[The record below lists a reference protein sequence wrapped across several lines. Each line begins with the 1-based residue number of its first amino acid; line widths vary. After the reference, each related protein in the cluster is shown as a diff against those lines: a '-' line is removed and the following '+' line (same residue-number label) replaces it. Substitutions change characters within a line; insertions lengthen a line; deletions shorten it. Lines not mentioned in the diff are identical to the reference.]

1 MERHHAAGDKSFR
14 RSVALYGVGVN
25 GDRHHH
31 FVGFEITLTFETKK
45 MTTWALPEHIEDV
58 LPADAKKLERMRRLA
73 LDLFAS
79 HGYELVMPPLLEYV
93 ESLLSGMGRDM
104 DLATFKLVDQLS
116 GRMMGLRADT
126 TPQVARI
133 DAHVLN
139 RNAVTRLCY
148 AGSVLHTRP
157 ASLGKS
163 RQPFQAGA
171 ELYGH
176 AGIDA
181 DIEIQQLML
190 DTLALLGVTRV
201 KLDIGHSDIFRA
213 LIDDAKFN
221 QSEREAHF
229 AAVTAKDVPNL
240 KSVSAHL
247 AALPTLYGSADSDV
261 LVRARTLLPQT
272 PRIATALTE
281 IERVA
286 AHFAAQGIVVSIDL
300 SELGGFNYESGMA
313 FAAYAAGATDAVAR
327 GGRYD
332 DIGRVFG
339 RARPAV
345 GFSMDLKSLIPISR
359 DHYELAAP
367 IAAPSLSDAAL
378 RAAVAALRADG
389 EIVLSALSGEA
400 HNYSRELKLIDG
412 QWRVVPLINVVSKD

>member
-1 MERHHAAGDKSFR
+1 
-14 RSVALYGVGVN
+14 
-25 GDRHHH
+25 
-31 FVGFEITLTFETKK
+31 
-45 MTTWALPEHIEDV
+45 MTTWALPENIEDV
-58 LPADAKKLERMRRLA
+58 LPPEAKKLEHVRRLA

-93 ESLLSGMGRDM
+93 ESLLNGVGRDM

-139 RNAVTRLCY
+139 RNTVTRLCY

-171 ELYGH
+171 ELYGY
-176 AGIDA
+176 AGIEA

-190 DTLALLGVTRV
+190 NTLARVGVANV

-213 LIDDAKFN
+213 LMDDAKL
-221 QSEREAHF
+221 SHAAREAHF
-229 AAVTAKDVPNL
+229 AAVTAKDVPTL
-240 KSVSAHL
+240 SAANPHL
-247 AALPTLYGSADSDV
+247 ARLPTLYGAATGDV
-261 LVRARTLLPQT
+261 LSRARTLLPQT
-272 PRIATALTE
+272 PRIANAINQL
-281 IERVA
+281 ERVA
-286 AHFAAQGIVVSIDL
+286 AHFAAQDIVVSIDL

-313 FAAYAAGATDAVAR
+313 FAAYAVGATDAVAR

-332 DIGRVFG
+332 EIGRVFG

-345 GFSMDLKSLIPISR
+345 GFSMDLKSLIQFIA
-359 DHYELAAP
+359 DVDNKNAP
-367 IAAPSLSDAAL
+367 IAAPASPDSAARLAIAAL
-378 RAAVAALRADG
+378 RAIG
-389 EIVLSALSGEA
+389 EVVVSTFAGEA
-400 HNYSRELKLIDG
+400 HPHSRELMLIDG
-412 QWRVVPLINVVSKD
+412 QWQVITRDAPVKPVAQITQGTADLTKGNAS